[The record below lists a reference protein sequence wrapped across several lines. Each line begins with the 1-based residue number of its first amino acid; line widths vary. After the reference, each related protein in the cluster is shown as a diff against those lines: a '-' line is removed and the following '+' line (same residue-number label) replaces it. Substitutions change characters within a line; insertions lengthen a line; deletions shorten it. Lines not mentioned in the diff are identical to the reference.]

1 MTAADTALGPVCQGA
16 VGKGHGGA
24 RAQGAAFVVGNA
36 YVVGAA
42 TVVGTTF
49 VAGAAGVAWALPA
62 RLPRLVGGSS
72 GAAGVVRAAA
82 ASAARCREAMLLSM
96 FGMIGKSHKQA
107 RGVKC

>member
-1 MTAADTALGPVCQGA
+1 MTAADTALGPVFQGA

-42 TVVGTTF
+42 TVVGTAY
-49 VAGAAGVAWALPA
+49 VVGAAV
-62 RLPRLVGGSS
+62 VV

-96 FGMIGKSHKQA
+96 FGMIGWSHKQA